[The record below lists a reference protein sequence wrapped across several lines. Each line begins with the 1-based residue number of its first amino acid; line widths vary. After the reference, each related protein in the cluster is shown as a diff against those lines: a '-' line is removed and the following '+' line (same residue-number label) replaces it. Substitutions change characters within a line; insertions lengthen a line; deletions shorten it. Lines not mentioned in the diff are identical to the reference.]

1 MKIYK
6 VGGAVRDEIMGIKPS
21 DSDWVVVGST
31 PKEMI
36 SLGYKQVGKDFPVF
50 IHPETNEEYAL
61 ARTEIKTGKGYS
73 GFTVDF
79 DSSVTLEQDL
89 SRRDLTIN
97 SIAMD
102 MKGNIIDP
110 YNGVQD
116 IKNKCLVHT
125 SDAFFEDPLRS
136 LRLIRFKTKFEDF
149 SIHKKTLGALNK
161 IKLSNELRYL
171 KAERVY
177 LELEKGF
184 AISATRFLQNIIDFQ
199 LIEPWFTTLSRLPT
213 KVSNDFDIAWCQIS
227 SMNNYKFA
235 QTLLLRN
242 TTKKTLDVWKAM
254 DAYNSN
260 DAVEV
265 RANFYL
271 KMTSSQ
277 YDQLFIKVLPYFE
290 KSNLNHRSIYEKI
303 KKVDFSYLSNIKN
316 ELIPHEKRL
325 KIIKIIEQDE

>member
-6 VGGAVRDEIMGIKPS
+6 VGGAVRDEIMGIEPS

-61 ARTEIKTGKGYS
+61 ARTEIKTGKGYA

-116 IKNKCLVHT
+116 IKNKCLAHT

-161 IKLSNELRYL
+161 IKLSNELTIFDLCRNFNSAKSFSGL
-171 KAERVY
+171 VDLRKAV
-177 LELEKGF
+177 GF
-184 AISATRFLQNIIDFQ
+184 SFGR
-199 LIEPWFTTLSRLPT
+199 
-213 KVSNDFDIAWCQIS
+213 
-227 SMNNYKFA
+227 
-235 QTLLLRN
+235 
-242 TTKKTLDVWKAM
+242 
-254 DAYNSN
+254 
-260 DAVEV
+260 
-265 RANFYL
+265 
-271 KMTSSQ
+271 
-277 YDQLFIKVLPYFE
+277 
-290 KSNLNHRSIYEKI
+290 
-303 KKVDFSYLSNIKN
+303 
-316 ELIPHEKRL
+316 
-325 KIIKIIEQDE
+325 